1 MSALETTY
9 LAEERQSQID
19 VLIVIPEMS
28 PGGAERVVSNL
39 VEDWINR
46 DLRVAVY
53 SLLYSR

>member
-39 VEDWINR
+39 VEDWIN
-46 DLRVAVY
+46 
-53 SLLYSR
+53 